1 MLGMGRKSRQLV
13 GLDIGSSSIKAVE
26 LKSTKSGYELVSFG
40 METLAPDTV
49 VDGAIMDAPQVAN
62 AISKIFDAQRIKTKN
77 VATSVSGHSVI
88 VKRVPLPLM
97 TEDELYDRIPSE
109 ASQHIP
115 FDIADV
121 NLSYQLLESM
131 DSQMDVLLVA
141 VKKDKILNHTN
152 VLAQAGKTPVVVDID
167 AFGLQNCF
175 EVNYEPDAGQ
185 TVALLN
191 IGASVM
197 NINIVRGG
205 GGNQYT
211 DALQKELDLSF
222 EDAERLKRGDS
233 LPSVTDE
240 QKQQILRSVS
250 DILTLEIQKTF
261 DFFRA
266 TASGENIQ
274 RIVVAGGT
282 ARVPGLV
289 DLLREEFAMPVE
301 ELNPFRKVSIDPG
314 KHSDD
319 QIREMAPRLAIAAGA
334 AMPAVFIGAGL
345 VLGALV
351 LGFFYYTWQQQ
362 LNKENAEIKRLTAQK
377 TELEQTK
384 QQVEAFEKQKVVLQQ
399 RVSTIEQLQRDRTG
413 GQELLDM
420 VANTVSRTENL
431 WLTEMVRKGSTLSME
446 GTSAS
451 VNAVANFITAL
462 KRSGYF
468 QKVEI
473 KETKQDEKN
482 TAVQSFGF
490 QISAEITPPNAAQAR
505 PANTPAPAAAAKAP
519 AKKG

>member
-1 MLGMGRKSRQLV
+1 MGLLGGKKSKQIV

-26 LKSTKSGYELVSFG
+26 LKATKAGYELVSFG
-40 METLAPDTV
+40 MELLAPDTV

-62 AISKIFDAQRIKTKN
+62 AISKIFDAEKIKTKS

-97 TEDELYDRIPSE
+97 TEEELYDRIPSE

-121 NLSYQLLESM
+121 NLSYQLLEEM
-131 DSQMDVLLVA
+131 DSQLHVA
-141 VKKDKILNHTN
+141 VKKEKILNHTN

-191 IGASVM
+191 IGTSVM

-205 GGNQYT
+205 IPLFTRDVSVGGNQYT

-222 EDAERLKRGDS
+222 DDAEKLKKGET

-274 RIVVAGGT
+274 RIVFAGGT

-301 ELNPFRKVSIDPG
+301 ELNPFRKVLVNPG

-319 QIREMAPRLAIAAGA
+319 QIREMGPRLAIA
-334 AMPAVFIGAGL
+334 VGL
-345 VLGALV
+345 AL
-351 LGFFYYTWQQQ
+351 
-362 LNKENAEIKRLTAQK
+362 
-377 TELEQTK
+377 
-384 QQVEAFEKQKVVLQQ
+384 
-399 RVSTIEQLQRDRTG
+399 
-413 GQELLDM
+413 
-420 VANTVSRTENL
+420 
-431 WLTEMVRKGSTLSME
+431 
-446 GTSAS
+446 
-451 VNAVANFITAL
+451 
-462 KRSGYF
+462 RSF
-468 QKVEI
+468 
-473 KETKQDEKN
+473 D
-482 TAVQSFGF
+482 
-490 QISAEITPPNAAQAR
+490 
-505 PANTPAPAAAAKAP
+505 
-519 AKKG
+519 

>member
-1 MLGMGRKSRQLV
+1 MLGLGKKSRQLV

-26 LKSTKSGYELVSFG
+26 LKSTKAGYELVSFG

-62 AISKIFDAQRIKTKN
+62 AISKIFDTQRIKTKN

-97 TEDELYDRIPSE
+97 TEEELYDRIPSE

-167 AFGLQNCF
+167 AFALQNCF

-191 IGASVM
+191 VGASVM

-205 GGNQYT
+205 IPLFTRDVSVGGNQYT

-266 TASGENIQ
+266 TASGESIQ

-301 ELNPFRKVSIDPG
+301 ELNPFRRVLINPSR
-314 KHSDD
+314 HSDD
-319 QIREMAPRLAIAAGA
+319 QIRDLSPRLAIAL
-334 AMPAVFIGAGL
+334 GL
-345 VLGALV
+345 AL
-351 LGFFYYTWQQQ
+351 
-362 LNKENAEIKRLTAQK
+362 
-377 TELEQTK
+377 
-384 QQVEAFEKQKVVLQQ
+384 
-399 RVSTIEQLQRDRTG
+399 
-413 GQELLDM
+413 
-420 VANTVSRTENL
+420 
-431 WLTEMVRKGSTLSME
+431 
-446 GTSAS
+446 
-451 VNAVANFITAL
+451 
-462 KRSGYF
+462 RSF
-468 QKVEI
+468 
-473 KETKQDEKN
+473 D
-482 TAVQSFGF
+482 
-490 QISAEITPPNAAQAR
+490 
-505 PANTPAPAAAAKAP
+505 
-519 AKKG
+519 

>member
-1 MLGMGRKSRQLV
+1 MFNLGKTKSLI
-13 GLDIGSSSIKAVE
+13 GLDIGSSSVKAIE
-26 LKSTKSGYELVSFG
+26 LKKTKEGYELVSHG
-40 METLAPDTV
+40 IETLAQDTV
-49 VDGAIMDAPQVAN
+49 VDGAIMDAPSVAEK
-62 AISKIFDAQRIKTKN
+62 IVSIFDTQKIKAKD

-88 VKRVPLPLM
+88 VKRVSMPLM
-97 TEDELYDRIPSE
+97 TEEELFDRIQSE

-121 NLSYQLLESM
+121 NLSHQLLEATEN
-131 DSQMDVLLVA
+131 QMDVLLVA

-175 EVNYEPDAGQ
+175 EVNYDPDAGQ

-205 GGNQYT
+205 IPLFTRDVSVGGNQYT

-222 EDAERLKRGDS
+222 EDAEKLKMGEN
-233 LPSVTDE
+233 LPSVTDD

-301 ELNPFRKVSIDPG
+301 ELNPFRKVLVNSG
-314 KHSDD
+314 KHSED
-319 QIREMAPRLAIAAGA
+319 QIRALAPRLAIA
-334 AMPAVFIGAGL
+334 VGL
-345 VLGALV
+345 AL
-351 LGFFYYTWQQQ
+351 
-362 LNKENAEIKRLTAQK
+362 
-377 TELEQTK
+377 
-384 QQVEAFEKQKVVLQQ
+384 
-399 RVSTIEQLQRDRTG
+399 
-413 GQELLDM
+413 
-420 VANTVSRTENL
+420 
-431 WLTEMVRKGSTLSME
+431 
-446 GTSAS
+446 
-451 VNAVANFITAL
+451 
-462 KRSGYF
+462 RSF
-468 QKVEI
+468 
-473 KETKQDEKN
+473 D
-482 TAVQSFGF
+482 
-490 QISAEITPPNAAQAR
+490 
-505 PANTPAPAAAAKAP
+505 
-519 AKKG
+519 

>member
-1 MLGMGRKSRQLV
+1 MSLFGGKSRQLV
-13 GLDIGSSSIKAVE
+13 GLDIGSSSIKSVE
-26 LKSTKSGYELVSFG
+26 LKSTKAGYELVSFG
-40 METLAPDTV
+40 MESLAPDTV

-62 AISKIFDAQRIKTKN
+62 AISKIFDAERIKTKN

-97 TEDELYDRIPSE
+97 TEEELYDRIPSE

-152 VLAQAGKTPVVVDID
+152 VLAQAGKTPMIVDID
-167 AFGLQNCF
+167 AFALQNCF
-175 EVNYEPDAGQ
+175 EVNYEPDSAQ

-205 GGNQYT
+205 IPLFTRDVSVGGNQYT
-211 DALQKELDLSF
+211 DALQKELDLGF
-222 EDAERLKRGDS
+222 EDAERLKKGDT

-240 QKQQILRSVS
+240 QRQQILRSVS

-301 ELNPFRKVSIDPG
+301 ELNPFRRVLINPSR
-314 KHSDD
+314 HSDD
-319 QIREMAPRLAIAAGA
+319 QIRDIAPRLVIA
-334 AMPAVFIGAGL
+334 VGL
-345 VLGALV
+345 AL
-351 LGFFYYTWQQQ
+351 
-362 LNKENAEIKRLTAQK
+362 
-377 TELEQTK
+377 
-384 QQVEAFEKQKVVLQQ
+384 
-399 RVSTIEQLQRDRTG
+399 
-413 GQELLDM
+413 
-420 VANTVSRTENL
+420 
-431 WLTEMVRKGSTLSME
+431 
-446 GTSAS
+446 
-451 VNAVANFITAL
+451 
-462 KRSGYF
+462 RSF
-468 QKVEI
+468 
-473 KETKQDEKN
+473 D
-482 TAVQSFGF
+482 
-490 QISAEITPPNAAQAR
+490 
-505 PANTPAPAAAAKAP
+505 
-519 AKKG
+519 